1 MAYTIKREGGTQTH
15 IHTLFFF
22 SLSLLFFYT
31 MKQEFGK
38 PMSLSYVMDTP
49 AYAPLLDQPSPSS
62 LSSLS
67 SEYQRLSDE
76 EGGFSS
82 PALTLL
88 ERRQRNKTASAKY
101 RQKKNRQQ
109 SEMKRMIDRLTEQ
122 DAIMK
127 RQLVDLKIENQRLKS
142 MNDHLRGKILAK
154 KMLDQYFERHPACFS
169 PRGSPDS
176 L

>member
-1 MAYTIKREGGTQTH
+1 
-15 IHTLFFF
+15 
-22 SLSLLFFYT
+22 

-49 AYAPLLDQPSPSS
+49 AYPFPLLDQQPPSS
-62 LSSLS
+62 PESTLSSLS
-67 SEYQRLSDE
+67 YPEYQRLSDE
-76 EGGFSS
+76 DGISN
-82 PALTLL
+82 PASGLTLL

-122 DAIMK
+122 DTLMK

-142 MNDHLRGKILAK
+142 MNDHLRGKILAQ
-154 KMLDQYFERHPACFS
+154 KMLDQYFERHPSCFN
-169 PRGSPDS
+169 PRAVEDTPDS